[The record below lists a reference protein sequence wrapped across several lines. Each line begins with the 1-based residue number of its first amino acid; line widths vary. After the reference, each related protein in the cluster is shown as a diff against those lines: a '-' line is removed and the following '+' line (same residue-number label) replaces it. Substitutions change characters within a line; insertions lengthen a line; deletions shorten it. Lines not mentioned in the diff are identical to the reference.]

1 MEGKGIQKNCQELT
15 FARTE
20 SIIDGERASMHMQ
33 VMITMVGFAAGGFA
47 RTSKIVFSAYVL
59 LGLIFSS
66 PAPRL
71 TMVVKS
77 VSAAAASVARR
88 FVSRHGIGNCS
99 NTSSTS
105 SSRALVAGISA
116 SAAAAAIVHCNV
128 HSTRAPLFA
137 ACRLEGESPSNGGN
151 GGRRKPR
158 PPPRFTRRL
167 PRMAINSHTG
177 RRSFSSSR
185 ILAADGSSQDLLAA
199 AAAQSV
205 QGGNINNNKKKD
217 DCPICRK
224 YSKGPC
230 GQLFTEWM
238 ACTDANPG
246 KDETTGEE
254 LHLTKCSALAEKL
267 AECLGEH
274 AEEYSGPL
282 EYDDDDDDDGA
293 NGTDGDDQSSATIPI
308 KDLADAWL
316 ELIAGLESSSST
328 NSREPF
334 PAEFSPELEV
344 RPSSGWG
351 VGAFA
356 PTDDRDE
363 PLILA
368 YLKDQT
374 GTVLAAGSGED
385 LNESGGFLRFQLQK
399 STETVTACAIYGG
412 QEDDPIYERSAMIPK

>member
-1 MEGKGIQKNCQELT
+1 MVHIDRPT
-15 FARTE
+15 RTVHV
-20 SIIDGERASMHMQ
+20 GEYQGSHQPAQGRLSGVRGSALDQVLGWIGSFHPSTRSAAS
-33 VMITMVGFAAGGFA
+33 
-47 RTSKIVFSAYVL
+47 
-59 LGLIFSS
+59 
-66 PAPRL
+66 
-71 TMVVKS
+71 TMVVQS
-77 VSAAAASVARR
+77 ASAAAASVARR
-88 FVSRHGIGNCS
+88 FVSRHDIGNCS
-99 NTSSTS
+99 HSSSIS

-116 SAAAAAIVHCNV
+116 SAAAAIVHCNV
-128 HSTRAPLFA
+128 LGTRAPLFA
-137 ACRLEGESPSNGGN
+137 ACLLEGESPTEH

-158 PPPRFTRRL
+158 PPPRFTRHV
-167 PRMAINSHTG
+167 PRMSMNPHTG

-199 AAAQSV
+199 AAAQSA
-205 QGGNINNNKKKD
+205 QGANINNNNKKKD

-230 GQLFTEWM
+230 GHLFTEWM

-282 EYDDDDDDDGA
+282 EYDDDGA
-293 NGTDGDDQSSATIPI
+293 IGNGGVDQSSATIPI
-308 KDLADAWL
+308 EELADAWL
-316 ELIAGLESSSST
+316 ELIADLESSSST
-328 NSREPF
+328 NSRKPF
-334 PAEFSPELEV
+334 PAKFSPELEV

-385 LNESGGFLRFQLQK
+385 IKESGGFLRFQLQK

-412 QEDDPIYERSAMIPK
+412 QEDDPIYERSARIPKVSEY

>member
-1 MEGKGIQKNCQELT
+1 
-15 FARTE
+15 
-20 SIIDGERASMHMQ
+20 
-33 VMITMVGFAAGGFA
+33 
-47 RTSKIVFSAYVL
+47 
-59 LGLIFSS
+59 
-66 PAPRL
+66 
-71 TMVVKS
+71 MVVHS
-77 VSAAAASVARR
+77 VSAAAASVARQ

-99 NTSSTS
+99 NTSSTGS
-105 SSRALVAGISA
+105 SHALVAGISA
-116 SAAAAAIVHCNV
+116 SAAATIVHCNV

-137 ACRLEGESPSNGGN
+137 ACRLEGESPSDGGK
-151 GGRRKPR
+151 RKPR
-158 PPPRFTRRL
+158 PPPRFTRHI
-167 PRMAINSHTG
+167 PSMITNSHTD
-177 RRSFSSSR
+177 RRSFSSSHDFF
-185 ILAADGSSQDLLAA
+185 AADGSSQDLLAA
-199 AAAQSV
+199 AAAQSAH
-205 QGGNINNNKKKD
+205 GANNINNNEKKD

-230 GQLFTEWM
+230 GKLFTEWM

-274 AEEYSGPL
+274 AKEYSGPL
-282 EYDDDDDDDGA
+282 EYDDDGA
-293 NGTDGDDQSSATIPI
+293 NGNGGDDQSSATIPI

-316 ELIAGLESSSST
+316 ELIADLESSSST

-385 LNESGGFLRFQLQK
+385 LNESRGFLRFQIQEN
-399 STETVTACAIYGG
+399 TETVTACAIYGG
-412 QEDDPIYERSAMIPK
+412 QEDDPIYERSARIPKPRNGY

>member
-1 MEGKGIQKNCQELT
+1 MN
-15 FARTE
+15 
-20 SIIDGERASMHMQ
+20 
-33 VMITMVGFAAGGFA
+33 
-47 RTSKIVFSAYVL
+47 
-59 LGLIFSS
+59 
-66 PAPRL
+66 P
-71 TMVVKS
+71 
-77 VSAAAASVARR
+77 
-88 FVSRHGIGNCS
+88 
-99 NTSSTS
+99 
-105 SSRALVAGISA
+105 
-116 SAAAAAIVHCNV
+116 
-128 HSTRAPLFA
+128 
-137 ACRLEGESPSNGGN
+137 
-151 GGRRKPR
+151 
-158 PPPRFTRRL
+158 
-167 PRMAINSHTG
+167 HTG

-199 AAAQSV
+199 AAAQSA
-205 QGGNINNNKKKD
+205 QGANINNKKKD

-230 GQLFTEWM
+230 GHLFTEWM

-254 LHLTKCSALAEKL
+254 MHLTKCSALAEKL

-282 EYDDDDDDDGA
+282 EYDDDGA
-293 NGTDGDDQSSATIPI
+293 IGNGGGDQASATIPI
-308 KDLADAWL
+308 EELADAWL
-316 ELIAGLESSSST
+316 ELIADLESSSST
-328 NSREPF
+328 NSRKPF
-334 PAEFSPELEV
+334 PAKFSPELEV

-385 LNESGGFLRFQLQK
+385 IKESGGFLRFQLQH
-399 STETVTACAIYGG
+399 STQTVTACAIYGG
-412 QEDDPIYERSAMIPK
+412 QEDDPIFERSARIPKVRSEY

>member
-1 MEGKGIQKNCQELT
+1 MYVVVDFLRLKSYV
-15 FARTE
+15 RT
-20 SIIDGERASMHMQ
+20 SM
-33 VMITMVGFAAGGFA
+33 VVRFAAGGFA
-47 RTSKIVFSAYVL
+47 QARSSFRRTCWSYFSGSVH
-59 LGLIFSS
+59 S
-66 PAPRL
+66 PRL
-71 TMVVKS
+71 TMVAKS
-77 VSAAAASVARR
+77 VCTAAASVARHL
-88 FVSRHGIGNCS
+88 VSRHGIGNSSC
-99 NTSSTS
+99 TSGIV

-116 SAAAAAIVHCNV
+116 SAAAAIVHSNF
-128 HSTRAPLFA
+128 HNARAPLFA
-137 ACRLEGESPSNGGN
+137 ACHLEGGSPSD

-158 PPPRFTRRL
+158 PPPRFTRNV
-167 PRMAINSHTG
+167 PRMVINARTG

-205 QGGNINNNKKKD
+205 QGANINSNKKKD

-254 LHLTKCSALAEKL
+254 LHLTKCSALAERL

-274 AEEYSGPL
+274 ADEYSGPL
-282 EYDDDDDDDGA
+282 EYEDDGG
-293 NGTDGDDQSSATIPI
+293 NDNDENDQSIEIPI

-316 ELIAGLESSSST
+316 ELIADLESSSST
-328 NSREPF
+328 NSKRPF

-356 PTDDRDE
+356 PTDDSDE

-385 LNESGGFLRFQLQK
+385 LNESGGCLLFQLHK
-399 STETVTACAIYGG
+399 NTETVTACAIYGV
-412 QEDDPIYERSAMIPK
+412 QEDDPIYERSARIPEPRNK